1 VLYSSTVLG
10 NAALS
15 SNLSSKLDSLTIDIH
30 QVLAVLRT
38 PNQTSMPEA
47 SALEPRVRNNL
58 EACARSAGRMVSSA
72 ATIVTSRSVSGSQTG
87 SLFHDEMTEQQ
98 RIHVAEWIPSPTICE
113 DPNEYLPNL
122 ETSYSIEDTQSSSQ
136 SEIFSVN
143 NNETDTNVTSP
154 MSDNKDF
161 FQEYTPVKEVVAD
174 EAINSL
180 TASMSNVALPSDST
194 SNTFHVLQLHRTPSG
209 TTSSPTA
216 SPADKLVTEQ
226 NIQAKATLPTELA
239 IITVPDFN
247 PVSDEIDVI
256 VKEWWRLGMLKYHE
270 SEYAGAELFLDK
282 ALKQSKAKYGTEF
295 PERGKLFATL
305 ASTCAHQ
312 GKRDR
317 VEQLLDEFR
326 ETAEWKRRVL
336 ELLLT
341 EYVKEGK
348 SKQAAEIF
356 EKYGSEFEGQEAALL
371 RLMTLCSEHSC
382 WSVAASIITKH
393 RTFCD
398 RERALE
404 ICVIACLKQSK
415 WEEAEGF
422 LLELS
427 KGMTGNQIKESEIM
441 HSLAEVY
448 FAKRDLKSAQLFC
461 QRAID
466 IRMTKFGKSHP
477 LFQESIYLIGK
488 IIYEAHGDFIEFV
501 NLKNLLPSK
510 IQGTNPRM
518 KIRLSQNAS
527 NSSC

>member
-1 VLYSSTVLG
+1 MLYSSTVLG

-30 QVLAVLRT
+30 HVLAVLRT
-38 PNQTSMPEA
+38 PNQTSAPEA
-47 SALEPRVRNNL
+47 STLEPRVRNNL

-87 SLFHDEMTEQQ
+87 SLFHPEMTEQQ
-98 RIHVAEWIPSPTICE
+98 RLHVVEWIPSPTICE

-122 ETSYSIEDTQSSSQ
+122 ETSHLIEDTQSSSR
-136 SEIFSVN
+136 SEIFSIN
-143 NNETDTNVTSP
+143 NTETDTNVTSP

-161 FQEYTPVKEVVAD
+161 FQEYTSVKEVVGD
-174 EAINSL
+174 EAIHSL

-194 SNTFHVLQLHRTPSG
+194 SNTLHALQLHRIASG
-209 TTSSPTA
+209 TTTPTA
-216 SPADKLVTEQ
+216 SPADKLITEQ

-247 PVSDEIDVI
+247 RVSDEIDVI
-256 VKEWWRLGMLKYHE
+256 VKEWWRLGMLKYLE
-270 SEYAGAELFLDK
+270 SEYAGAEVFLDK

-295 PERGKLFATL
+295 PGRGKLFATL

-336 ELLLT
+336 EQLLT

-356 EKYGSEFEGQEAALL
+356 EKYGSEFEGQDAALL

-393 RTFCD
+393 RTFCK

-422 LLELS
+422 LLESS

-448 FAKRDLKSAQLFC
+448 FAKRDLKSAQVFC
-461 QRAID
+461 QRAVD

-488 IIYEAHGDFIEFV
+488 IIYEANGDFVEFV
-501 NLKNLLPSK
+501 SLQNLLPSK
-510 IQGTNPRM
+510 IQGTN
-518 KIRLSQNAS
+518 LG
-527 NSSC
+527 